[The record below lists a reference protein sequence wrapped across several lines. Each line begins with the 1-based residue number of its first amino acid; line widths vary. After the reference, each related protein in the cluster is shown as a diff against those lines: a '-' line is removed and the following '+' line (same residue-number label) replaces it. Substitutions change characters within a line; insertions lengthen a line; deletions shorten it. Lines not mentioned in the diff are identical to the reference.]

1 MEDKIIDFM
10 KSKEYVPMKA
20 KELAYVLGITKKEYN
35 QFVLKLKKL
44 EEEYKI
50 TKNKKNKYKLNNI
63 ETIIKDYPDDDYTI
77 PEQLTGNYN
86 LPKEN

>member
-1 MEDKIIDFM
+1 MNNTKIFLIFAIYIILSTICIVYSISEQNSNIKQLND
-10 KSKEYVPMKA
+10 
-20 KELAYVLGITKKEYN
+20 
-35 QFVLKLKKL
+35 
-44 EEEYKI
+44 
-50 TKNKKNKYKLNNI
+50 KLNNI

>member
-1 MEDKIIDFM
+1 MNNAKIFLIFAIYIILSTICIVYSISEQNSNIKQLND
-10 KSKEYVPMKA
+10 
-20 KELAYVLGITKKEYN
+20 
-35 QFVLKLKKL
+35 
-44 EEEYKI
+44 
-50 TKNKKNKYKLNNI
+50 KLNNI

>member
-1 MEDKIIDFM
+1 MNNTKVFLIFAIYIILSTICIVYSISEQNSNIKQLND
-10 KSKEYVPMKA
+10 
-20 KELAYVLGITKKEYN
+20 
-35 QFVLKLKKL
+35 
-44 EEEYKI
+44 
-50 TKNKKNKYKLNNI
+50 KLNNI